1 MGATNENE
9 NKTRYSDEELAEFKA
24 LIQGKLEEARKMLN
38 FYLHQIGESA
48 DNESAKIKGLDDGTG
63 TVENER
69 LMIMAARQRKHIRHL
84 ENALIRIQNKVYGL
98 CRVSGKLIA
107 KERLR
112 AVPHATLSIQA
123 KQGRVQ
129 RRR

>member
-1 MGATNENE
+1 MDATKENAI
-9 NKTRYSDEELAEFKA
+9 KTRYSDEELEEFRV

-38 FYLHQIGESA
+38 FYLNQIGESA
-48 DNESAKIKGLDDGTG
+48 DNEIAKIKGLDDGTG
-63 TVENER
+63 SEENER
-69 LMIMAARQRKHIRHL
+69 MMILAARQRKHIRHL

-123 KQGRVQ
+123 KQGRT
-129 RRR
+129 RTK